1 MLSAGIQATFSSN
14 WKPALVGS
22 KWTHSSSD
30 TRKVTSEVISAA
42 LRQLR
47 STASLGPCTTMQ
59 NSAPTKGRKVM
70 TERIGQLAIVLSHEQ
85 HEVADERGDADQHHE
100 GVVVQVAALEAA
112 QHARN
117 VVGPRRDAV
126 GSQPVDRRA
135 VALLPEYPADRQ
147 RRLDEHRVI
156 ELVEVPLVVEQC
168 VQRLEGADRLGRHLG
183 IDHVVVVAER
193 NAAYRGNQRQQLHPR

>member
-22 KWTHSSSD
+22 KWTHSSSE

-85 HEVADERGDADQHHE
+85 HEVADQRGNADQHHE
-100 GVVVQVAALEAA
+100 GVVVQIPALEPA
-112 QHARN
+112 QHAREVLSPGGN
-117 VVGPRRDAV
+117 AIGAE
-126 GSQPVDRRA
+126 PVDRRA

-147 RRLDEHRVI
+147 RRLDDHRVV
-156 ELVEVPLVVEQC
+156 ELV
-168 VQRLEGADRLGRHLG
+168 
-183 IDHVVVVAER
+183 
-193 NAAYRGNQRQQLHPR
+193 